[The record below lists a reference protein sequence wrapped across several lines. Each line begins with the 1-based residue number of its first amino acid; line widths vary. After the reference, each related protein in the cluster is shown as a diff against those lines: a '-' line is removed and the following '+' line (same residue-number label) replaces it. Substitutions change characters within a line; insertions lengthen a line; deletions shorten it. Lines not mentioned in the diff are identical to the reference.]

1 MKINVTIV
9 FRHLWI
15 ICWVVI
21 KKVNERKIKTIDK
34 RRRSLVNKE
43 LSSFWNALKREKLFS
58 VSPTSKNVFKTVTTM
73 VKMVFSNSLQIWSF
87 KTASLEK
94 KNRKND
100 CCYWPRIS
108 GDISFGRWLRD
119 ELSRYFTIT
128 TVILRSNINVFS

>member
-1 MKINVTIV
+1 MKINVTSV

-21 KKVNERKIKTIDK
+21 KKVNERQIKTIDK
-34 RRRSLVNKE
+34 RLILKCFKKE
-43 LSSFWNALKREKLFS
+43 KKLFS

-87 KTASLEK
+87 KTACLEK

-108 GDISFGRWLRD
+108 GDVSFGRWLRD

-128 TVILRSNINVFS
+128 TVILRSDINVFS